1 MARQAKNQ
9 GPLRIVFRR
18 SSMFLKSVVLTAVV
32 LSAVTL
38 VTVGAVTQQ
47 LQDQTEAYRQQAA
60 LLEQN
65 NQKLSLYISQLGT
78 VQGVKHIANEKLG
91 LVDPND
97 FFFKPVDH
105 TIPE

>member
-1 MARQAKNQ
+1 MTRQTKNN
-9 GPLRIVFRR
+9 GPFRIVFRH
-18 SSMFLKSVVLTAVV
+18 STMLLKCVVLTAVV

-60 LLEQN
+60 QLEQD

-78 VQGVKHIANEKLG
+78 VQGIKHIANEKLG

>member
-1 MARQAKNQ
+1 M
-9 GPLRIVFRR
+9 L
-18 SSMFLKSVVLTAVV
+18 LKCVVITAVV
-32 LSAVTL
+32 LSAVTM

-47 LQDQTEAYRQQAA
+47 MQDQAEEYRQQAA
-60 LLEQN
+60 QLEQN
-65 NQKLSLYISQLGT
+65 NQKLNLYISQLGT

-105 TIPE
+105 TNPE